1 MGNLWHEYKLRR
13 YFEQCKENQFKHLTE
28 LPDGLGKIYT
38 VTDDFNSCF
47 QLTHLM
53 HHFFFEGIG
62 LRQ

>member
-38 VTDDFNSCF
+38 VTDDFNRVFS
-47 QLTHLM
+47 
-53 HHFFFEGIG
+53 
-62 LRQ
+62 